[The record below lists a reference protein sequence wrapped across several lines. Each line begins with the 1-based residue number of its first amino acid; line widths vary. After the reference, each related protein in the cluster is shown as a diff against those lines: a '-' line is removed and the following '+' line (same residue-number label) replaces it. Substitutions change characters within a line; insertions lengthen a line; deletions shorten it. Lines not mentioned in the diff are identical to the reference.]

1 VAINGTN
8 GSDTI
13 NGTAGNDIINGG
25 NGNDIISGLLG
36 DDDLSGG
43 NGDDTISGGG
53 GNDTIDGGNGNDTL
67 DGGDGDDVIHG
78 GNGID
83 HLYGGAG
90 NDTLFGDNGDDFIT
104 GGAGDD
110 LIDGNNGFDTAYYS
124 GNIDEYTFYA
134 SAGYLNVLHLGG
146 AGPDGHDRLIR
157 VERLVFADR
166 VIDLTG
172 GTNNRPVAVD
182 DSASTNE
189 DVGTYSSG
197 AASVKDNDFDFE
209 GQALT
214 VTGGT
219 FTGTYGT
226 LHLNANGTYTYTLF
240 ASDQALAQGES
251 VVDSFNYSVSDGTS
265 SDTGTLRITIN
276 GVNDAPVANPDTA
289 SGTENQVL
297 TVNVLANDTDIDHGA
312 ILSLL
317 SAAAPSG
324 KGMATIVGNQVQ
336 FSPGTD
342 FDHLAQGATETV
354 VVNYTMQDEHG
365 ATSSSTLTI
374 TVTGTNDAPV
384 AVADTASTTENAPV
398 TVDVLANDHDVDD
411 GAVLTVTAASAP
423 TGQGTATI
431 IGNQVRFDP
440 GTDFDHLAEGATQ
453 VVSVSYTIQD
463 EHGATSTSTV
473 SITVTGTNDAPV
485 AVADSATTDENAP
498 VTVNVLANDH
508 DPDDGAVLT
517 VTAASAPMGQG
528 TATIVGNQVQ
538 FNPGT
543 DFDHLAAGQSQ
554 VVNVSYTIQDEHGAT
569 STSTIAITVTGS
581 NDAPVAVA
589 DTATTDEN
597 AAVTVDVLANDHD
610 PDDGAVL
617 TVTAASA
624 PVGQGTATIVGN
636 QVRFDPGTDFD
647 HLAEGATQ
655 VVSVSYT
662 IQDEHGATSTST
674 IAVTVTGSN
683 DAPVAVA
690 DTATTDENAPVTIN
704 VLANDHDPD
713 DGAILTVT
721 AASVPSGQGT
731 VTIVGNQVQFD
742 PGTDFDHL
750 AAGATQV
757 VNVSYTIQDE
767 HGATSTSTIAVT
779 VTGSND
785 APVAVADTATT
796 DENAPVTVNVL
807 ANDHDPDDG
816 AVLTVTAASAP
827 SGQGT
832 ATVVGNQ
839 VQFDPGTDFDH
850 LAAGATQVVNV
861 SYTIQDEHG
870 ATSTS
875 TVAITVTGSNDA
887 PVAVADTATTGENAP
902 VTVDVLANDHDPDD
916 GAVLT
921 VTAASAPMGQ
931 GTATVVGNQ
940 VQFDPGAD
948 FNHLAAGESQVV
960 NVSYTIQDEHGATST
975 STVAIT
981 VTGEN
986 DAPVAVADT
995 ATTDEN
1001 SPVTVDVLA
1010 NDHDPDDGAVLTVT
1024 AASAP
1029 SGQGTATIVGNQV
1042 QFDPGADFDHLA
1054 AGASQVVNVSYT
1066 IQDEHGA
1073 TSTSTIAVTVTGTND
1088 APVAVADTA
1097 TTDENAPV
1105 TINVLAND
1113 HDADDGAVLTV
1124 TAVSAP
1130 SGQGS
1135 ATIVGNQVQF
1145 DPGADFDHLA
1155 VGESQVVNLSYTIQD
1170 EHGAISSSTVAVT
1183 VTGSNDAPV
1192 IDTGNTTASGSVTE
1206 LPNNDPG
1213 ENVAIHHADGSIAF
1227 TDADTSDTHSATAT
1241 ADGSGYLGS
1250 FTLDPVDDGT
1260 HNVGWHFSVSDAAL
1274 DSLNAG
1280 DTLVQTYTVE
1290 VSDGHGGFAD
1300 QDVTVT
1306 IHGAADNAAPV
1317 ANDDSY
1323 SAIGNVT
1330 LTVPA
1335 ATGVLANDSDD
1346 QPLGGGA
1353 GQTHVSAFDA
1363 TGTNGGHVTM
1373 NPDGSFTY
1381 ISAPGFNGIDS
1392 FTYTL
1397 TDSDG
1402 ASDTAT
1408 VHVSVSQ
1415 HVWFI
1420 DNSAVGSAN
1429 LGTEDNPYTSI
1440 AAFDAAQGT
1449 AAGPH
1454 AGDTIYLRGGTGT
1467 YAETDGIH
1475 LLNGQTLVGGGEDLV
1490 VGSTTIEH
1498 AGTRPTVTVV
1508 GAGHDGVDLAQN
1520 NHVSGFDIGTVTR
1533 AGISD
1538 SNGSVGTATVT
1549 DVGKSGGGQV
1559 VDIDQGG
1566 TVHITLSG
1574 AASTGSTGGAVDL
1587 ENVSG
1592 DFTVS
1597 GATNIAGATGGGVE
1611 VIGGSNLGITFAGGL
1626 TASTGASDAV
1636 HFSGN
1641 TGTSS
1646 LAIAGLNLTTTS
1658 GTGLLAVNGGTVTVT
1673 GSANTIVSGTGSAV
1687 DISHTTIGGAGVTL
1701 QSVTSTGGSADGI
1714 ILDTAGSGG
1723 FTVTGTAGADG
1734 SGGTI
1739 SGKTGADGLTLQ
1751 GIGVYINATDN
1762 VSLDHMAIATNS
1774 NGGVVGTD
1782 VANFALTDSTVNL
1795 GNGSSGSEAGISFT
1809 HLTGTASFLG
1819 DVVAGSSGDNLHIAN
1834 SAGSLNLTIADSAHD
1849 QAIIGTNNNVTGNDG
1864 VNVQTSGSATLIM
1877 DVEGVDFLGARADLL
1892 DVNAL
1897 GTSTQNITLK
1907 DNNFTNTDLNTLS
1920 GAGGVLLH
1928 GGGSN
1933 INVTYDVENNHFTG
1947 AVGSAF
1953 NASYNP
1959 VAGSIAGYIGGNVI
1973 GVHDGISGT
1982 EGSSS
1987 GGDGIT
1993 VGLEKEPGAGDA
2005 TYLVTVENNQVYDI
2019 AGGLAGISVSS
2030 SGGDA
2035 AHPATVEATVTN
2047 NIVAELGDFTLA
2059 AFYASVGA
2067 QGSGDFS
2074 KLGLSMHD
2082 NVLDASGAT
2091 FGDNAI
2097 FLDQGSTDAHYYFP
2111 GYAGSPDG
2119 EFNGGTASADLDTYL
2134 GGQGNV
2140 MTNGGFASFPGGVD
2154 AGVVTGVT
2162 GDPLV
2167 HPPHFP

>member
-1 VAINGTN
+1 
-8 GSDTI
+8 
-13 NGTAGNDIINGG
+13 
-25 NGNDIISGLLG
+25 
-36 DDDLSGG
+36 
-43 NGDDTISGGG
+43 
-53 GNDTIDGGNGNDTL
+53 
-67 DGGDGDDVIHG
+67 
-78 GNGID
+78 
-83 HLYGGAG
+83 
-90 NDTLFGDNGDDFIT
+90 
-104 GGAGDD
+104 
-110 LIDGNNGFDTAYYS
+110 
-124 GNIDEYTFYA
+124 
-134 SAGYLNVLHLGG
+134 
-146 AGPDGHDRLIR
+146 
-157 VERLVFADR
+157 
-166 VIDLTG
+166 
-172 GTNNRPVAVD
+172 
-182 DSASTNE
+182 
-189 DVGTYSSG
+189 
-197 AASVKDNDFDFE
+197 
-209 GQALT
+209 
-214 VTGGT
+214 
-219 FTGTYGT
+219 
-226 LHLNANGTYTYTLF
+226 
-240 ASDQALAQGES
+240 
-251 VVDSFNYSVSDGTS
+251 
-265 SDTGTLRITIN
+265 
-276 GVNDAPVANPDTA
+276 
-289 SGTENQVL
+289 
-297 TVNVLANDTDIDHGA
+297 
-312 ILSLL
+312 
-317 SAAAPSG
+317 
-324 KGMATIVGNQVQ
+324 
-336 FSPGTD
+336 
-342 FDHLAQGATETV
+342 
-354 VVNYTMQDEHG
+354 MQDEHG

-384 AVADTASTTENAPV
+384 AVADTASTTENAAV
-398 TVDVLANDHDVDD
+398 TINVLANDHDVDD
-411 GAVLTVTAASAP
+411 GATLTVTAASAP
-423 TGQGTATI
+423 AGQGTVSVV
-431 IGNQVRFDP
+431 GNQVKFDP
-440 GTDFDHLAEGATQ
+440 GTDFDHLAEGVTQ
-453 VVSVSYTIQD
+453 VVSVAYTITD
-463 EHGATSTSTV
+463 EHGATSTSTIAV
-473 SITVTGTNDAPV
+473 TVTGTNDAPV
-485 AVADSATTDENAP
+485 AVADTATTDENSA
-498 VTVNVLANDH
+498 VTVNVVANDH

-517 VTAASAPMGQG
+517 VIAASAPSGQG
-528 TATIVGNQVQ
+528 SATIVGNQVK
-538 FNPGT
+538 FDPGI
-543 DFDHLAAGQSQ
+543 DFDHLAQGASQ

-569 STSTIAITVTGS
+569 STSTIAVTVTGT

-597 AAVTVDVLANDHD
+597 SAVTVNVLANDHD

-617 TVTAASA
+617 TVIAAST
-624 PVGQGTATIVGN
+624 PSGQGSATIVGN

-647 HLAEGATQ
+647 HLAAGASQ
-655 VVSVSYT
+655 VVNVSYT

-690 DTATTDENAPVTIN
+690 DTATTDENASVTVN

-713 DGAILTVT
+713 DGAVLTVTVASAPSGQGTATIVGNQVRFDPGTDFDHLAQGASQVVNVSYTIQDEHGATSTSTIAVTVTGTNDAPVAVADTATTDENAPVTVNVLANDHDADDGAVLTVT
-721 AASVPSGQGT
+721 AASAPVGQGT
-731 VTIVGNQVQFD
+731 ATVVGNQVRFD

-750 AAGATQV
+750 AAGASQV

-796 DENAPVTVNVL
+796 DENAPITVNVLANDHDPDDGAVLTVTAASAPSGQGTATIVGNQVRFDPGSDFDHLAAGQSQVVNVSYTIQDEHGATSTSNVAVTVTGSNDAPVAVADTATTSENVPVTVNVL

-832 ATVVGNQ
+832 ATIVGNQ

-850 LAAGATQVVNV
+850 LAAGASQVVNV

-875 TVAITVTGSNDA
+875 TIAVTVTGSNDA
-887 PVAVADTATTGENAP
+887 PVAVADTATTTENAP
-902 VTVDVLANDHDPDD
+902 ITVDVLANDHDPDD

-921 VTAASAPMGQ
+921 VTAASVPMGQ
-931 GTATVVGNQ
+931 GTATIVGNQ

-975 STVAIT
+975 STIAVT

-1001 SPVTVDVLA
+1001 SPVTVNVLA

-1042 QFDPGADFDHLA
+1042 QFDPGTDFDHLA

-1097 TTDENAPV
+1097 TTSENVPV
-1105 TINVLAND
+1105 TVNVLAND
-1113 HDADDGAVLTV
+1113 HDPDDGAVLTV
-1124 TAVSAP
+1124 TAASAPSGQGSVTVVGNQVQFNPGSDFDHLAVGESQIVNVSYTIQDEHGATSTSTIAVTVTGTNDAPVAVADTATTSENAPVTIDVLANDHDVDDGAMLTVTAASAP

-1135 ATIVGNQVQF
+1135 ATIVANHVQF
-1145 DPGADFDHLA
+1145 DPGTDFDHLA

-1170 EHGAISSSTVAVT
+1170 EHGATSSSTVAVT
-1183 VTGSNDAPV
+1183 VTGTNDAPA
-1192 IDTGNTTASGSVTE
+1192 IDTANTTATGSVTE

-1213 ENVAIHHADGSIAF
+1213 ENVAIHHTDGSVAF
-1227 TDADTSDTHSATAT
+1227 TDADTTDTHGATAT
-1241 ADGSGYLGS
+1241 AQGSGYLGT

-1260 HNVGWHFSVSDAAL
+1260 HSVGWHFAVSDAAL

-1280 DTLVQTYTVE
+1280 DTLTQTYTIE
-1290 VSDGHGGFAD
+1290 VSDGHGGVAD

-1306 IHGAADNAAPV
+1306 IHGAADNAAPT

-1335 ATGVLANDSDD
+1335 ATGVLANDTDD

-1353 GQTHVSAFDA
+1353 GQTHISAFDA
-1363 TGTNGGHVTM
+1363 TSANGGHVTM
-1373 NPDGSFTY
+1373 NPDGSFSY
-1381 ISAPGFNGIDS
+1381 VSAPGFNGADT

-1408 VHVSVSQ
+1408 VTVNVAQ

-1429 LGTEDNPYTSI
+1429 LGTENNPYTSI
-1440 AAFDAAQGT
+1440 AAFNAAQGG
-1449 AAGPH
+1449 ANGPH

-1467 YAETDGIH
+1467 YAEADGIH

-1498 AGTRPTVTVV
+1498 AGTRPTVTVIS
-1508 GAGHDGVDLAQN
+1508 AGHDGVDLAQN
-1520 NHVSGFDIGTVTR
+1520 NHVSGFDIGSVTR

-1549 DVGKSGGGQV
+1549 DVGKSGAGQV

-1574 AASTGSTGGAVDL
+1574 ATSTGSTGGAVDL

-1597 GATNIAGATGGGVE
+1597 GATTIAGATGGGVE
-1611 VIGGSNLGITFAGGL
+1611 VIGGSNLGIAFAGGL

-1673 GSANTIVSGTGSAV
+1673 GSANSIVSGTGSAV

-1723 FTVTGTAGADG
+1723 FTVTGTAGVDG

-1762 VSLDHMAIATNS
+1762 VSLDHMVVSTNS
-1774 NGGVVGTD
+1774 NGGIVGTD

-1795 GNGSSGSEAGISFT
+1795 GNGSSGSEAGVSFN

-1834 SAGSLNLTIADSAHD
+1834 SAGSLNLTIGDSAHD

-1864 VNVQTSGSATLIM
+1864 VNVQTSGSATLTM
-1877 DVEGVDFLGARADLL
+1877 DVEGVDFQGARADLL

-1897 GTSTQNITLK
+1897 GTSTQDITLK
-1907 DNNFTNTDLNTLS
+1907 NNNFTNTDLNTVS

-1928 GGGSN
+1928 GGGTN
-1933 INVTYDVENNHFTG
+1933 VNVTYDVENNHFTG

-1953 NASYNP
+1953 NASYDT
-1959 VAGSIAGYIGGNVI
+1959 ASGTITGYIAGNVI

-1993 VGLEKEPGAGDA
+1993 IGLNQTSAAGAA
-2005 TYLVTVENNQVYDI
+2005 TYTVTIENNQVYDI
-2019 AGGLAGISVSS
+2019 AGGLAGIDIRA
-2030 SGGDA
+2030 SGGSAGHA
-2035 AHPATVEATVTN
+2035 ATLEATVDN
-2047 NIVAELGDFTLA
+2047 NTVAELGDFSLA
-2059 AFYASVGA
+2059 ALYASVGG

-2074 KLGLSMHD
+2074 KLGLSMHG

-2097 FLDQGSTDAHYYFP
+2097 FLDQGSSDAHFYFP

-2119 EFNGGTASADLDTYL
+2119 EFNGGNASADLDAFLTDGSHHNTL
-2134 GGQGNV
+2134 I
-2140 MTNGGFASFPGGVD
+2140 NGGFASFGGGVD
-2154 AGVVTGVT
+2154 AGVVIGVT
-2162 GDPLV
+2162 GDPLL
-2167 HPPHFP
+2167 HTPPHFP